1 MGDIEHT
8 GRFAE
13 KPLQSMCELDH
24 SQTGQFAEIFTH
36 NWMKIE
42 IRNHPKHNIKVH
54 KMCIFQS
61 IP

>member
-1 MGDIEHT
+1 
-8 GRFAE
+8 
-13 KPLQSMCELDH
+13 MCELDH